1 MSNRTYES
9 SSEMDR
15 HDVDIGGVPYV
26 VMVENL
32 EKGISPFTIMEFIHQ
47 QVSISC
53 QVLVS
58 PSLSSE
64 AYARGT
70 ITVNSKKNL
79 DKLSGFLENPDHSII
94 SSKGRPWV
102 ITEKRLAHD
111 ISLASIQAFIAN
123 YQTMLRSRKIET
135 SNELKVVLSGTEEFN
150 TAMLLKNLFW
160 EFVNHQARLHQRLLT
175 EEAKI
180 SQLFDAEEM

>member
-1 MSNRTYES
+1 MGTASFER
-9 SSEMDR
+9 DR

-58 PSLSSE
+58 PSLSRE
-64 AYARGT
+64 AYSRAT
-70 ITVNSKKNL
+70 ITVSSKRNL
-79 DKLSGFLENPDHSII
+79 DKLSEFLENPNHSII
-94 SSKGRPWV
+94 SSGGRPWV
-102 ITEKRLAHD
+102 LTEKWPAHD
-111 ISLASIQAFIAN
+111 IPLASIQALMAH
-123 YQTMLRSRKIET
+123 YQ
-135 SNELKVVLSGTEEFN
+135 VVLSGTEEYN
-150 TAMLLKNLFW
+150 TAMLLKDLFW
-160 EFVNHQARLHQRLLT
+160 EFINHQARLHQRLRA

-180 SQLFDAEEM
+180 AQLFDAEEM

>member
-1 MSNRTYES
+1 MCTGSAER
-9 SSEMDR
+9 DR

-58 PSLSSE
+58 PSLSRE
-64 AYARGT
+64 AYTRAT
-70 ITVNSKKNL
+70 ITVSSKKNQE
-79 DKLSGFLENPDHSII
+79 KLCEFLENPNHSII

-102 ITEKRLAHD
+102 LTEKWAAHD
-111 ISLASIQAFIAN
+111 IPLASLQVLMAN
-123 YQTMLRSRKIET
+123 FQTMLQRRTKHSE
-135 SNELKVVLSGTEEFN
+135 ELKVVLSGTEEYN
-150 TAMLLKNLFW
+150 TAKLLKELFC
-160 EFVNHQARLHQRLLT
+160 EFINHQARLHQRLLA

-180 SQLFDAEEM
+180 TQLFDAQEM